1 MKIEATLP
9 VLVLA
14 QDYHEFG
21 VIQDHMRLLNRKIRV
36 KELGCNGNYVGIVYM
51 GRQPNKAT
59 IRKMLEAKGI
69 DLPGYTTRPSPKVMW
84 IDGPEPETD
93 DLNW

>member
-14 QDYHEFG
+14 HDYHEFG
-21 VIQDHMRLLNRKIRV
+21 VIQDHMQLLNRKLKV

-59 IRKMLEAKGI
+59 IRKMLEAKDI
-69 DLPGYTTRPSPKVMW
+69 DLPGYTTRPSPKVRW
-84 IDGPEPETD
+84 IDGPEPEPD
-93 DLNW
+93 DLEW